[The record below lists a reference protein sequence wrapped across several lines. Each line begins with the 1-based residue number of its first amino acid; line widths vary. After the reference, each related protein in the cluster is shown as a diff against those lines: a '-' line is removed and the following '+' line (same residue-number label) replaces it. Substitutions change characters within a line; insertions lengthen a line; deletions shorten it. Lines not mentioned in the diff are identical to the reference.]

1 MGSLRS
7 FTSTRHCIKH
17 PTFTHVIARICVQR
31 NCRELNCGCNVK
43 MTRPKNTYWATNYN
57 FKKIHDDNF
66 SIRYASIDLNI
77 YTITFIQVLLL
88 FLWGILWFRLWYFC
102 WCGWRWCQS
111 LVRGVF
117 RDNSCGTS
125 FGKNGSYR
133 IDNSYSWKEKTNMG
147 LEIVFCNFCGE
158 ECLKTSLNSSLHIHS
173 SILFAFFLF
182 RYRRLSFSRWL
193 L

>member
-1 MGSLRS
+1 MICDQDRFLKKYILQLKYLLRKITWDTMGSLRS

-43 MTRPKNTYWATNYN
+43 MTRPKNTYWATTYN

-102 WCGWRWCQS
+102 WCGSRWCQS

-117 RDNSCGTS
+117 CDNSCGTS
-125 FGKNGSYR
+125 FGKNSSYR
-133 IDNSYSWKEKTNMG
+133 IDNSYKWKEENQHG
-147 LEIVFCNFCGE
+147 SWDSVLQLLWWRVFKN
-158 ECLKTSLNSSLHIHS
+158 
-173 SILFAFFLF
+173 LFE
-182 RYRRLSFSRWL
+182 
-193 L
+193 